1 MKNIKKLMGI
11 CICLVTLAFG
21 ILVLVDDIR
30 LGTYSVL
37 TNLSFA
43 NREVAAGSVLAI
55 AYLVIDALLILYP
68 LINLFLVAF
77 DKRSGGPYKAIA
89 NCALIICA
97 KYLFGLLALVV
108 FNIIAG
114 YNWAD
119 WKEFL
124 FKKPYMAIVPFAI
137 FIGGYIFILLSSIK
151 SLEGT
156 LRRAVFITIG
166 AGATIFG
173 VIFYKAFEGMSTLGI
188 FGLIAGVV
196 ALAGAIVYSFL
207 PQTREYKA

>member
-11 CICLVTLAFG
+11 CICAVTLVFG
-21 ILVLVDDIR
+21 ILVLVEDIKN
-30 LGTYSVL
+30 GTYSVL

-43 NREVAAGSVLAI
+43 NREAAAGSVLAI

-97 KYLFGLLALVV
+97 KYLFILLVMIV
-108 FNIIAG
+108 SFIISG
-114 YNWAD
+114 STWQD
-119 WKEFL
+119 WKAFL
-124 FKKPYMAIVPFAI
+124 FKPTMAVVPLAI

>member
-1 MKNIKKLMGI
+1 MKNIKKIMGL
-11 CICLVTLAFG
+11 CICAVTLVFG
-21 ILVLVDDIR
+21 ILVLVEDIKN
-30 LGTYSVL
+30 GTYSVL

-43 NREVAAGSVLAI
+43 NREAAAGSVLAI

-97 KYLFGLLALVV
+97 KYLFILLVMIV
-108 FNIIAG
+108 SFIISG
-114 YNWAD
+114 STWQD
-119 WKEFL
+119 WKAFL
-124 FKKPYMAIVPFAI
+124 FKPTMAVVPLAI

-156 LRRAVFITIG
+156 IRRAVFITIG

>member
-1 MKNIKKLMGI
+1 MKNIKKIMGI

-43 NREVAAGSVLAI
+43 NREAAAGSVLAI

-97 KYLFGLLALVV
+97 KYLFILLVMIV
-108 FNIIAG
+108 SFIISG
-114 YNWAD
+114 STWQD
-119 WKEFL
+119 WKAFL
-124 FKKPYMAIVPFAI
+124 FKPTMAIVPLAI

>member
-11 CICLVTLAFG
+11 CICAVTLVFG
-21 ILVLVDDIR
+21 ILVLVEERDYFR
-30 LGTYSVL
+30 LLGS
-37 TNLSFA
+37 LSFA
-43 NREVAAGSVLAI
+43 DRVSIGGSILVI
-55 AYLVIDALLILYP
+55 AYLVIDVLLILYP
-68 LINLFLVAF
+68 FVNLLLVAF

-97 KYLFGLLALVV
+97 KYLFGLLVIVV
-108 FNIIAG
+108 VKIIG
-114 YNWAD
+114 GDDWTS

-124 FKKPYMAIVPFAI
+124 FKPTMAIVPFAI
-137 FIGGYIFILLSSIK
+137 FIGGYIFIMLSSIK

>member
-1 MKNIKKLMGI
+1 MKNIKKIMGI
-11 CICLVTLAFG
+11 CICAVTLVFG
-21 ILVLVDDIR
+21 ILVLVEERNYFR
-30 LGTYSVL
+30 LLGS
-37 TNLSFA
+37 LSFA
-43 NREVAAGSVLAI
+43 DRTSIGGSILVI
-55 AYLVIDALLILYP
+55 AYLVINVMLVLIP
-68 LINLFLVAF
+68 FINLFLVAF
-77 DKRSGGPYKAIA
+77 DKKSGGPYKAITS
-89 NCALIICA
+89 CALIICA
-97 KYLFGLLALVV
+97 KYLFMLIVIVV
-108 FNIIAG
+108 TMLIAG
-114 YNWAD
+114 ENWET
-119 WKEFL
+119 WKAFL
-124 FKKPYMAIVPFAI
+124 FKPTMAIVPFAI

-173 VIFYKAFEGMSTLGI
+173 VIFYKAFEGMSTLGV

>member
-1 MKNIKKLMGI
+1 MKNIKKVMGI
-11 CICLVTLAFG
+11 CICAVTLVFG
-21 ILVLVDDIR
+21 VLVLVEDIKN
-30 LGTYSVL
+30 GTYSVL

-43 NREVAAGSVLAI
+43 NREAAAGSVLAI

-97 KYLFGLLALVV
+97 KYLFILLV
-108 FNIIAG
+108 IIVSYIISG
-114 YNWAD
+114 SSWQD
-119 WKEFL
+119 WKAFL
-124 FKKPYMAIVPFAI
+124 FKPTMAIVPLAI
-137 FIGGYIFILLSSIK
+137 FIGGYIFIMLSSIK

>member
-1 MKNIKKLMGI
+1 MKNIKKIMGI
-11 CICLVTLAFG
+11 CICAVTLVFG
-21 ILVLVDDIR
+21 ILVLVEEIDYFKL
-30 LGTYSVL
+30 LGS
-37 TNLSFA
+37 LSFA
-43 NREVAAGSVLAI
+43 DRASIGGSILVI
-55 AYLVIDALLILYP
+55 AYLVIDVLLILYP
-68 LINLFLVAF
+68 LVNLFLVAF

-97 KYLFGLLALVV
+97 KYLFGLLVIVV
-108 FNIIAG
+108 VKIISG
-114 YNWAD
+114 DNWAS

-124 FKKPYMAIVPFAI
+124 FKPTMAIVPFAI
-137 FIGGYIFILLSSIK
+137 FIGGYIFIMLSSIK

-196 ALAGAIVYSFL
+196 ALGGAIVYSFL

>member
-1 MKNIKKLMGI
+1 MKNIKKIMGI
-11 CICLVTLAFG
+11 CICAVTLVFG
-21 ILVLVDDIR
+21 ILVLVEDIKN
-30 LGTYSVL
+30 GTYSVL

-43 NREVAAGSVLAI
+43 NREAAAGSVLAI

-97 KYLFGLLALVV
+97 KYLFILLVMIV
-108 FNIIAG
+108 SFIISG
-114 YNWAD
+114 STWQD
-119 WKEFL
+119 WKAFL
-124 FKKPYMAIVPFAI
+124 FKPTMAIVPLAI
-137 FIGGYIFILLSSIK
+137 FIGGYIFIMLSSIK

>member
-30 LGTYSVL
+30 HGTYSVL

-43 NREVAAGSVLAI
+43 NREAAAGSVLAI
-55 AYLVIDALLILYP
+55 AYLVIDALLIFYP

-97 KYLFGLLALVV
+97 KYLFILLVMIV
-108 FNIIAG
+108 SYIISG
-114 YNWAD
+114 SSWQD
-119 WKEFL
+119 WKAFL
-124 FKKPYMAIVPFAI
+124 FKPTMAIVPLAI

-151 SLEGT
+151 RLEGT

>member
-11 CICLVTLAFG
+11 CICAVTIAFG
-21 ILVLVDDIR
+21 ILVLVEDIKN
-30 LGTYSVL
+30 GAYSVL

-43 NREVAAGSVLAI
+43 NRYDAAGSVLAI

-97 KYLFGLLALVV
+97 KYLFILLV
-108 FNIIAG
+108 IIVSYIISG
-114 YNWAD
+114 SNWED
-119 WKEFL
+119 WKAFL
-124 FKKPYMAIVPFAI
+124 FKPTMAIVPLAI
-137 FIGGYIFILLSSIK
+137 FIGGYIFIMLSSIK

>member
-1 MKNIKKLMGI
+1 MKNIKKIMGI
-11 CICLVTLAFG
+11 CICAVTLVFG
-21 ILVLVDDIR
+21 ILVLVEDIKN
-30 LGTYSVL
+30 GTYSVL

-43 NREVAAGSVLAI
+43 NREAAAGSVLAI

-97 KYLFGLLALVV
+97 KYLFILLVMIV
-108 FNIIAG
+108 SFIISG
-114 YNWAD
+114 STWQD
-119 WKEFL
+119 WKAFL
-124 FKKPYMAIVPFAI
+124 FKPTMAVVPLAI
-137 FIGGYIFILLSSIK
+137 FIGGYIFIMLSSIK

-188 FGLIAGVV
+188 FGLIAGVI

>member
-11 CICLVTLAFG
+11 CICAVTLVFG
-21 ILVLVDDIR
+21 ILVLVEDIKN
-30 LGTYSVL
+30 GTYSVL

-43 NREVAAGSVLAI
+43 NREAAAGSVLAI

-97 KYLFGLLALVV
+97 KYLFILLVMIV
-108 FNIIAG
+108 SFIISG
-114 YNWAD
+114 STWQD
-119 WKEFL
+119 WKAFL
-124 FKKPYMAIVPFAI
+124 FKPTMAVVPLAI

-188 FGLIAGVV
+188 FGLIAGVI

>member
-1 MKNIKKLMGI
+1 MKNIKKIMGI
-11 CICLVTLAFG
+11 CICAVTLVFG
-21 ILVLVDDIR
+21 ILVLVEDIKN
-30 LGTYSVL
+30 GTYSVL

-43 NREVAAGSVLAI
+43 NREAAAGSVLAI

-97 KYLFGLLALVV
+97 KYLFILLVMIV
-108 FNIIAG
+108 SFIISG
-114 YNWAD
+114 STWQD
-119 WKEFL
+119 WKAFL
-124 FKKPYMAIVPFAI
+124 FKPTMAIVPLAI

-188 FGLIAGVV
+188 FGLIAGVI

>member
-43 NREVAAGSVLAI
+43 NREAAAGSVLAI
-55 AYLVIDALLILYP
+55 AYLVIDALLILCP

-97 KYLFGLLALVV
+97 KYLFILLVMIV
-108 FNIIAG
+108 SFIISG
-114 YNWAD
+114 STWQD
-119 WKEFL
+119 WKAFL
-124 FKKPYMAIVPFAI
+124 FKPTMAIVPLAI

>member
-1 MKNIKKLMGI
+1 MKNIKKIMGI

-43 NREVAAGSVLAI
+43 NREAAAGSVLAI

-97 KYLFGLLALVV
+97 KYLFILLV
-108 FNIIAG
+108 IIVSYIISG
-114 YNWAD
+114 SSWQD
-119 WKEFL
+119 WKAFL
-124 FKKPYMAIVPFAI
+124 FKPTMAIVPLAI

-188 FGLIAGVV
+188 FGLIAGVI

>member
-1 MKNIKKLMGI
+1 MKNLKKLMGI
-11 CICLVTLAFG
+11 CICAVTLVFG
-21 ILVLVDDIR
+21 ILVLVEERDYFR
-30 LGTYSVL
+30 LLGS
-37 TNLSFA
+37 LSFA
-43 NREVAAGSVLAI
+43 DRVSIGGSILVI
-55 AYLVIDALLILYP
+55 AYLVIDVLLILYP
-68 LINLFLVAF
+68 LVNLFLVAF

-89 NCALIICA
+89 NCALVICA
-97 KYLFGLLALVV
+97 KYLFGLLVIVV
-108 FNIIAG
+108 VKIISG
-114 YNWAD
+114 DDWNS
-119 WKEFL
+119 WKELL
-124 FKKPYMAIVPFAI
+124 FKPTMAIVPFAI
-137 FIGGYIFILLSSIK
+137 FIGGYIFIMLSSIK

-207 PQTREYKA
+207 PQTREYSK

>member
-1 MKNIKKLMGI
+1 MKNIKKIMGI

-21 ILVLVDDIR
+21 ILVLVEDIKN
-30 LGTYSVL
+30 GTYTVL

-43 NREVAAGSVLAI
+43 NREAAAGSVLAI

-97 KYLFGLLALVV
+97 KYLFILLVMIV
-108 FNIIAG
+108 SFIISG
-114 YNWAD
+114 SSWQD
-119 WKEFL
+119 WKAFL
-124 FKKPYMAIVPFAI
+124 FKPTMAIVPLAI

>member
-1 MKNIKKLMGI
+1 MKNIKKIMGI
-11 CICLVTLAFG
+11 CICAVTLVFG
-21 ILVLVDDIR
+21 ILVLVEDIKN
-30 LGTYSVL
+30 GTYSVL

-43 NREVAAGSVLAI
+43 NREAAAGSVLAI

-97 KYLFGLLALVV
+97 KYLFILLVMIV
-108 FNIIAG
+108 SFIISG
-114 YNWAD
+114 STWQD
-119 WKEFL
+119 WKAFL
-124 FKKPYMAIVPFAI
+124 FKPTMAVVPLAI

>member
-1 MKNIKKLMGI
+1 MKNIKKIMGI

-21 ILVLVDDIR
+21 ILVLVDDIKK
-30 LGTYSVL
+30 GTYSVL

-43 NREVAAGSVLAI
+43 NREAAAGSVLAI

-97 KYLFGLLALVV
+97 KYLFILLVMIV
-108 FNIIAG
+108 SFIISG
-114 YNWAD
+114 STWQD
-119 WKEFL
+119 WKAFL
-124 FKKPYMAIVPFAI
+124 FKPTMAVVPLAI

>member
-1 MKNIKKLMGI
+1 MKNIKKIMGI
-11 CICLVTLAFG
+11 CICAVTLVFG
-21 ILVLVDDIR
+21 ILVLVKDIKN
-30 LGTYSVL
+30 GTYSVL

-43 NREVAAGSVLAI
+43 NRYDAAGSVLAI

-97 KYLFGLLALVV
+97 KYLFILLV
-108 FNIIAG
+108 IIVSYLISG
-114 YNWAD
+114 SNWQA

-124 FKKPYMAIVPFAI
+124 FKPTMAIVPLAI
-137 FIGGYIFILLSSIK
+137 FIGGYIFIMLSSIK
-151 SLEGT
+151 RLEGT

>member
-1 MKNIKKLMGI
+1 MKNIKKIMGI
-11 CICLVTLAFG
+11 CICLVTIAFG
-21 ILVLVDDIR
+21 ILVLVEDIK
-30 LGTYSVL
+30 LGRYSVL
-37 TNLSFA
+37 ANLSFA

-97 KYLFGLLALVV
+97 KYLFILLVMIV
-108 FNIIAG
+108 SFIISG
-114 YNWAD
+114 SSWQD
-119 WKEFL
+119 WKAFL
-124 FKKPYMAIVPFAI
+124 FKPTMAIVPLAI
-137 FIGGYIFILLSSIK
+137 FIGGYIFIMLSSIK

-156 LRRAVFITIG
+156 IRRAVFITIG

-173 VIFYKAFEGMSTLGI
+173 VIFYRAFEGMSTLGI

>member
-11 CICLVTLAFG
+11 CICAVTLVFG
-21 ILVLVDDIR
+21 ILVLVEDIKN
-30 LGTYSVL
+30 GTYSVL

-43 NREVAAGSVLAI
+43 NRDAAAGSVLAI
-55 AYLVIDALLILYP
+55 AYLVIDALLILCP

-97 KYLFGLLALVV
+97 KYLFILLVMIV
-108 FNIIAG
+108 SFIISG
-114 YNWAD
+114 SNWQD
-119 WKEFL
+119 WKAFL
-124 FKKPYMAIVPFAI
+124 FKPTMAIVPLAI
-137 FIGGYIFILLSSIK
+137 FIGGYIFIMLSSIK

-188 FGLIAGVV
+188 FGLIAGVI

>member
-1 MKNIKKLMGI
+1 MKNIKKIMGI
-11 CICLVTLAFG
+11 CICAVTLVFG
-21 ILVLVDDIR
+21 ILVLVEDIKN
-30 LGTYSVL
+30 GTYSVL

-43 NREVAAGSVLAI
+43 NREAAAGSVLAI

-97 KYLFGLLALVV
+97 KYLFILLVMIV
-108 FNIIAG
+108 SFIISG
-114 YNWAD
+114 STWQD
-119 WKEFL
+119 WKAFL
-124 FKKPYMAIVPFAI
+124 FKPTMAVVPLAI

-156 LRRAVFITIG
+156 IRRAVFITIG

>member
-11 CICLVTLAFG
+11 CICAVTLVFG
-21 ILVLVDDIR
+21 ILVLVEDIKN
-30 LGTYSVL
+30 GTYSVL

-43 NREVAAGSVLAI
+43 NRYDAAGSVLAI

-97 KYLFGLLALVV
+97 KYLFGLLVIVV
-108 FNIIAG
+108 VKIIG
-114 YNWAD
+114 GDNWAS

-124 FKKPYMAIVPFAI
+124 FKPTMAIVPFAI
-137 FIGGYIFILLSSIK
+137 FIGGYIFIMLSSIK

>member
-1 MKNIKKLMGI
+1 MKNIKKIMGL
-11 CICLVTLAFG
+11 CICAVTLVFG
-21 ILVLVDDIR
+21 ILVLVEDIKN
-30 LGTYSVL
+30 GTYSVL

-43 NREVAAGSVLAI
+43 NREAAAGSVLAI

-97 KYLFGLLALVV
+97 KYLFILLVMIV
-108 FNIIAG
+108 SFIISG
-114 YNWAD
+114 STWQD
-119 WKEFL
+119 WKAFL
-124 FKKPYMAIVPFAI
+124 FKPTMAVVPLAI
-137 FIGGYIFILLSSIK
+137 FIGGYIFIMLSSIK

-188 FGLIAGVV
+188 FGLIAGVI

>member
-1 MKNIKKLMGI
+1 MKNIKKLIGI
-11 CICLVTLAFG
+11 CICLVTIAFG

-30 LGTYSVL
+30 LGRYSAL
-37 TNLSFA
+37 SNLSFA
-43 NREVAAGSVLAI
+43 NREAAAGSVLAI

-97 KYLFGLLALVV
+97 KYLFILLVMIV
-108 FNIIAG
+108 SFIISG
-114 YNWAD
+114 STWQD
-119 WKEFL
+119 WKAFL
-124 FKKPYMAIVPFAI
+124 FKPTMAVVPLAI

-188 FGLIAGVV
+188 FGLIAGVI

>member
-1 MKNIKKLMGI
+1 MKNIKKIMGI
-11 CICLVTLAFG
+11 CICLVTIAFG
-21 ILVLVDDIR
+21 ILVLVEDIKN
-30 LGTYSVL
+30 GTYSVL

-43 NREVAAGSVLAI
+43 NREAAAGSVLAI

-97 KYLFGLLALVV
+97 KYLFILLVMIV
-108 FNIIAG
+108 SFIISG
-114 YNWAD
+114 STWQD
-119 WKEFL
+119 WKAFL
-124 FKKPYMAIVPFAI
+124 FKPTMAIVPLAI

>member
-1 MKNIKKLMGI
+1 MKNIKKIMGI
-11 CICLVTLAFG
+11 CICLVTIAFG
-21 ILVLVDDIR
+21 ILVLVDDIK
-30 LGTYSVL
+30 LGRYSVL
-37 TNLSFA
+37 TSLSFA
-43 NREVAAGSVLAI
+43 NRYDAAGSVLVI

-97 KYLFGLLALVV
+97 KYLFILLV
-108 FNIIAG
+108 IIVSYIISG
-114 YNWAD
+114 SNWED
-119 WKEFL
+119 WKAFL
-124 FKKPYMAIVPFAI
+124 FKPFMAIVPIAI
-137 FIGGYIFILLSSIK
+137 FIGGYIFIMLSSIK

-207 PQTREYKA
+207 PQTREYSK

>member
-11 CICLVTLAFG
+11 CICAVTLVFG
-21 ILVLVDDIR
+21 VLVLVEERDYFR
-30 LGTYSVL
+30 LLGS
-37 TNLSFA
+37 LSFA
-43 NREVAAGSVLAI
+43 DRASIGGSILVI
-55 AYLVIDALLILYP
+55 AYLVIDVLLILYP
-68 LINLFLVAF
+68 LVNLFLVAF

-97 KYLFGLLALVV
+97 KYLFGLLVIVV
-108 FNIIAG
+108 VKIIAG
-114 YNWAD
+114 DDWTS

-124 FKKPYMAIVPFAI
+124 FKPTMAIVPFAI
-137 FIGGYIFILLSSIK
+137 FIGGYIFIMLSSIK

-173 VIFYKAFEGMSTLGI
+173 VIFYKAFEGMSTLGV

>member
-11 CICLVTLAFG
+11 CICAVTLVFG
-21 ILVLVDDIR
+21 ILVLVEERDYFKA
-30 LGTYSVL
+30 LGS
-37 TNLSFA
+37 LSFA
-43 NREVAAGSVLAI
+43 DRVSIAGSILVI
-55 AYLVIDALLILYP
+55 AYLVINVLLILFP
-68 LINLFLVAF
+68 LVNLFLVAF

-97 KYLFGLLALVV
+97 KYLFGLLVIVV
-108 FNIIAG
+108 VKIIG
-114 YNWAD
+114 GDDWTS

-124 FKKPYMAIVPFAI
+124 FKPTMAIVPFAI
-137 FIGGYIFILLSSIK
+137 FIGGYIFIMFSSIK